1 MNKVKNIIFDLG
13 AVIININPELTAKA
27 MNNLG
32 FNDPALPT
40 GGFEK
45 SYSLFKQTDIFDKL
59 EKGLI
64 NSDYLRNELRKHVK
78 NEITD
83 QSFDKAWGAM
93 LLDFPKERINL
104 LKELGKKYNIYL
116 LSNTNVIHYKQYT
129 QEFIDQYGFEF
140 NSLFVKAYYS
150 FQMGMRKP
158 DVDIFEFA
166 LSDSKLLPEETLFI
180 DDLKVNIES
189 ARSTG
194 LQTLLVDIA
203 KGDDIVNLLNGF

>member
-1 MNKVKNIIFDLG
+1 MKKIKNIIFDLG

-27 MNNLG
+27 MKNLG
-32 FNDPALPT
+32 FND
-40 GGFEK
+40 FEK

-64 NSDYLRNELRKHVK
+64 NADYLRNELRKHVK

-83 QSFDKAWGAM
+83 QSFDKAWGEM

-104 LKELGKKYNIYL
+104 LKELGRKYNIYL
-116 LSNTNVIHYKQYT
+116 LSNTNAIHYKQYT
-129 QEFIDQYGFEF
+129 QAFIDQYGFEF

-150 FQMGMRKP
+150 FQIGMRKP

-166 LSDSKLLPEETLFI
+166 LSDSKLLPEDTLFI

-189 ARSTG
+189 AKSTG
-194 LQTLLVDIA
+194 LQTMLVDIT
-203 KGDDIVNLLNGF
+203 KGDDIVNLLKGF